1 MGSHEKVY
9 LLSVDLGDR
18 ISVAI
23 GSTLKDEEMTSR
35 SFRNPFDITRCGLL
49 GQLARMRTNFLHS
62 TPTTPNLIE
71 EGEPNFLLMLL
82 ASSSLC
88 IRVQLNCP
96 LK

>member
-1 MGSHEKVY
+1 MPISY
-9 LLSVDLGDR
+9 LLSVDLGDG

-35 SFRNPFDITRCGLL
+35 SFRNPFDITRSGLL

-71 EGEPNFLLMLL
+71 EGQISYNVD
-82 ASSSLC
+82 A
-88 IRVQLNCP
+88 V
-96 LK
+96 KGHT